1 MQKEI
6 KEEMDKQ
13 KTAIDKVLK
22 KENSERMRIDSNLAA
37 YHENIISYELKQKN
51 KIEQHHNANM
61 KRFKDEVSELTEE
74 LEKNNNSS
82 EAIEKLLDALVK

>member
-6 KEEMDKQ
+6 KEELDKQ

-51 KIEQHHNANM
+51 KIEQHHNVNM
-61 KRFKDEVSELTEE
+61 KRFKDKVSELTEE

>member
-13 KTAIDKVLK
+13 KTAIYKVLK

-37 YHENIISYELKQKN
+37 YHENIISYELKQKKQN
-51 KIEQHHNANM
+51 
-61 KRFKDEVSELTEE
+61 RTTS
-74 LEKNNNSS
+74 
-82 EAIEKLLDALVK
+82 